1 MKKLS
6 FLALAAVGLL
16 LGACSSDKDVV
27 DDGNVFDTNGDSY
40 VGISI
45 QLPNVTTPTRNNDE
59 YNDGDVTEYAVNS
72 GRLFLFKGATEATA
86 TFLKAYDIVN
96 PNLGWNTDGSTYVTT
111 TKTAV
116 AKIDKLTLTSS
127 EQLFAYVALNYV
139 GTELST
145 NPDVGTTFSSWSKKI
160 LTAAQTGG
168 TLNGAISANGLLM
181 TNAPISDTQ
190 GGSKA
195 PTGANITTAA
205 VLDKTKI
212 KSTSTAAE
220 GDPAGCIYVER
231 AAAKVTL
238 TVSETATT
246 IDMTD
251 GSSTKLTMD
260 VSTLAWQII
269 NTEPE
274 FFNARQAN
282 ESTWLPYINEG
293 ATNANSKY
301 RFVSNNLFSPAI
313 PSGATHTSAYRTYF
327 AQDNH
332 YSSDATSYLVKPQ
345 ANDDIEVG
353 GTDDFWLGTYSESK
367 MHRAYVP
374 ENTFSTAMQ
383 TRTNTTQ
390 ATIRV
395 KFNGGIDFYTI
406 SNDAKYYTS
415 ANAQAQLAS
424 NIAADYN
431 VNAKLNAACVDISAN
446 KASNASVSATLEIA
460 FSTSVAGTVT
470 YTVTPTFSAGSD
482 TYSVDDITDETIKT
496 GLTSAIAT
504 AKGDYTVTLYK
515 NGLAYYNVRIKH
527 FGDVETPWSAEGT
540 YVTQP
545 GSTTTD
551 IYGSTDAD
559 KNFLGRYGIV
569 RDNWYQL
576 TIAEIKKLG
585 SATPPSVSGD
595 NTPDDEIED
604 EYYISA
610 HVHIL
615 PWVLRKQDVNL

>member
-27 DDGNVFDTNGDSY
+27 DDGNVIDTNGDSF

-59 YNDGDVTEYAVNS
+59 YSDGDATEYAVKS
-72 GRLFLFKGATEATA
+72 GKLFLFKGATEANA

-96 PNLGWNTDGSTYVTT
+96 PSQGWNTDGSTYVTT
-111 TKTAV
+111 SKTAV

-127 EQLFAYVALNYV
+127 ENLYAYVALNYI
-139 GTELST
+139 GTELAANPST
-145 NPDVGTTFSSWSKKI
+145 STTFSTWSQTT
-160 LTAAQTGG
+160 LAAAQTGG
-168 TLNGAISANGLLM
+168 TLNGAISDNGLLM
-181 TNAPISDTQ
+181 TNAPISNAQ
-190 GGSKA
+190 GGSKD
-195 PTGANITTAA
+195 PKGATITTAA
-205 VLDKTKI
+205 VLDKNKI

-238 TVSETATT
+238 TVSETATD
-246 IDMTD
+246 IEMTD
-251 GSSTKLTMD
+251 GSTKLAMD

-269 NTEPE
+269 NTEPT
-274 FFNARQAN
+274 FYNARQAN
-282 ESTWLPYINEG
+282 VSAWLPYINAD

-301 RFVSNNLFSPAI
+301 RFVSNNLFSPTI
-313 PSGATHTSAYRTYF
+313 PSGATHTDAYRTYF
-327 AQDNH
+327 AQDPQ
-332 YSSDATSYLVKPQ
+332 YSSDASLDKAQ
-345 ANDDIEVG
+345 ANDEKDAE
-353 GTDDFWLGTYSESK
+353 GTDDFWLGTYAESK

-374 ENTFSTAMQ
+374 ENTFTTAMQ
-383 TRTNTTQ
+383 MRKNTTQ

-395 KFNGGIDFYTI
+395 RFNGGTDFYTI
-406 SNDAKYYTS
+406 SNDALYYTS
-415 ANAQAQLAS
+415 TNAQSKLAS

-431 VNAKLNAACVDISAN
+431 VDAKLKAACSDISAN
-446 KASNASVSATLEIA
+446 KAGNAEVISSLTIA
-460 FSTSVAGTVT
+460 FTTSDAGTVT
-470 YTVTPTFSAGSD
+470 YTVTPSFTAGGTSY
-482 TYSVDDITDETIKT
+482 TVDDINDATLKSE
-496 GLTSAIAT
+496 LTSAIAT
-504 AKGDYTVTLYK
+504 AQGDYTVTLYK
-515 NGLAYYNVRIKH
+515 NGMSYYNVRIKH
-527 FGDVETPWSAEGT
+527 FGDVETPWSKEGT

-545 GSTTTD
+545 GSTTAQ
-551 IYGSTDAD
+551 IYGSADAD

-595 NTPDDEIED
+595 STPDDEIDD